1 MLTRY
6 DELEIENAALRAEVD
21 HLRREL
27 QAAYDDAYRVAS
39 EAKQEARESVWQMRQ
54 QVIALLDAAIDGN

>member
-54 QVIALLDAAIDGN
+54 QVIALLDAAVDPG